1 MPSRFR
7 YSIRARLQWSVMA
20 LIVSLTALSGVCM
33 VLLVSWFE
41 RTLFYNHLVG
51 DLNSDIVQ
59 HQAMQTP
66 ISVPHGDSTFYK
78 LPRTDHPLLPEA
90 FHNYSEGNFEVLE
103 GTRAY
108 SLIVR
113 HEAPW
118 VYVLAQDQSEFERY
132 EVLAIAGIV
141 VGFLLISGFGYLLSR
156 YIATQVL
163 LPVMTLAA
171 SVTDDTTSE
180 GGLAAFPPEAY
191 PNDEVGALA
200 RAVQGYADRVAD
212 LLERERQFTGDVSHE
227 LRTPM
232 MSIQAAS
239 DLLQEITGKDPAQ
252 QKVAARIQRAI
263 SDMQQQIALY
273 LQLARDPDE
282 CRREASCTLA
292 DAAQEALELW
302 RGRAEEKGIALVYEQ
317 KIERAAARVPQFLI
331 GAVLNNLLHNAL
343 NHTVEGTITIEV
355 GEHSVAVRDTGSG
368 IDPAVAAH
376 IFERGVRSPQGP
388 GSRYGLGLSI
398 SKRICDHQGWQ
409 INVQPNQPRGTTFT
423 VTVS

>member
-1 MPSRFR
+1 
-7 YSIRARLQWSVMA
+7 MA
-20 LIVSLTALSGVCM
+20 LIVSLTALCGVCM
-33 VLLVSWFE
+33 VLLVFWFE

-59 HQAMQTP
+59 HQAVQAP
-66 ISVPHGDSTFYK
+66 ISVAHGDSTFYK
-78 LPRTDHPLLPEA
+78 LPGTDHPLLPEE
-90 FHNYSEGNFEVLE
+90 FQNYPEGNFEVLG

-108 SLIVR
+108 SMIVR
-113 HEAPW
+113 HQPPW

-132 EVLAIAGIV
+132 EVLAIAGIL
-141 VGFLLISGFGYLLSR
+141 VGFLLISGLGYLLSR

-163 LPVMTLAA
+163 QPVMMLAA
-171 SVTDDTTSE
+171 TVTDKATPGD
-180 GGLAAFPPEAY
+180 GAVAFSPEDY
-191 PNDEVGALA
+191 PNDEVGTLA

-282 CRREASCTLA
+282 CRREASCTLT
-292 DAAQEALELW
+292 DAAQEALVLW
-302 RGRAEEKGIALVYEQ
+302 RGRAEEKGIELVYEQ
-317 KIERAAARVPQFLI
+317 NIARTATRVPQFLI

-343 NHTVEGTITIEV
+343 NHTVKGTITIEV
-355 GEHSVAVRDTGSG
+355 GDHSVAVRDTGSG
-368 IDPAVAAH
+368 IDPAVATH
-376 IFERGVRSPQGP
+376 IFERGVRSAQGP

-409 INVQPNQPRGTTFT
+409 INVQPNRPRGTTFT
-423 VTVS
+423 VTVC